1 MFKEKKFNSL
11 YLHYDLHLIFSYL
24 ELKKRYFF
32 KKNVLPIQV
41 DFVKS
46 KGIGGIMVWALDLD
60 DFSGSCGQGKY
71 PLLHAIDEELKA
83 GNVQK

>member
-1 MFKEKKFNSL
+1 MFQL
-11 YLHYDLHLIFSYL
+11 YIDICEIFI
-24 ELKKRYFF
+24 
-32 KKNVLPIQV
+32 VQG

-71 PLLHAIDEELKA
+71 PLLHAIDDELKA
-83 GNVQK
+83 GNDQK